1 MKPIIARRPFHC
13 SAKEEKPNF
22 ASSMIKEM
30 NFQQCNGLCR
40 MPAICCDIRYQ
51 GIEKYNIH
59 STCFRSLKIIDQLA
73 LDVRCLCS
81 TRVSTAT
88 NTRQSSPTCIESVSA
103 SFKHICNACCERL
116 SLLLSLCSS
125 IVKWSFLDGIDR
137 SRTHLP
143 LLVNVGVD
151 GPASLLTAFTTNST
165 TY

>member
-1 MKPIIARRPFHC
+1 MMKPIIARRPFHC

-88 NTRQSSPTCIESVSA
+88 NTNTWQSSPTCI
-103 SFKHICNACCERL
+103 
-116 SLLLSLCSS
+116 
-125 IVKWSFLDGIDR
+125 
-137 SRTHLP
+137 
-143 LLVNVGVD
+143 
-151 GPASLLTAFTTNST
+151 
-165 TY
+165 